1 MRRFFTFIAVIITI
15 IFLFAGHTYW
25 KHKTTSV
32 SVVKESGNSTT
43 VTAKEKKDDEKAKE
57 PVFDEKKLEKAAN
70 WPEKAQTAFEKAM
83 LNEKAFKVALVGSE
97 ALGKDA
103 NGWSVQLQEA
113 LADAY
118 GDALD
123 VKIFQYEE
131 RSDGFIN
138 SGHDKEVAKFKP
150 DVILFEPFTLN
161 DNGNVE
167 VEDSHQNIET
177 FLSSIEKENNEAV
190 VILQP
195 PHPIHNATIYPWQV
209 EELEKFAGNH
219 NLTFLNH
226 WPEWP
231 DPENEELRSYLLE
244 DQSAPN
250 KKGHEVWFAF
260 LKKYFIAE

>member
-1 MRRFFTFIAVIITI
+1 MRRFITFIAVIITL

-25 KHKTTSV
+25 KHKTTSIN
-32 SVVKESGNSTT
+32 VVKESENGTT
-43 VTAKEKKDDEKAKE
+43 DTAKGKKETGNANE
-57 PVFDEKKLEKAAN
+57 TIFDEGKLEKAAN
-70 WPEKAQTAFEKAM
+70 WPENAQAAFEKAM
-83 LNEKAFKVALVGSE
+83 LNEKALKVAIVGSE
-97 ALGKDA
+97 ALGADA

-113 LADAY
+113 LADIY

-123 VKIFQYEE
+123 VKILQYGE
-131 RSDGFIN
+131 RSDEFID
-138 SGHDKEVAKFKP
+138 SGHDQEVAKFKP

-161 DNGNVE
+161 DNGTVE
-167 VEDSHQNIET
+167 IEDSHQNIET
-177 FLSSIEKENNEAV
+177 FLSSIEKENKEAV

-195 PHPIHNATIYPWQV
+195 PHPIHNATIYPRQV
-209 EELEKFAGNH
+209 DELERFAENQ
-219 NLTFLNH
+219 NLVFLNH

-250 KKGHEVWFAF
+250 EKGHEVWFTF